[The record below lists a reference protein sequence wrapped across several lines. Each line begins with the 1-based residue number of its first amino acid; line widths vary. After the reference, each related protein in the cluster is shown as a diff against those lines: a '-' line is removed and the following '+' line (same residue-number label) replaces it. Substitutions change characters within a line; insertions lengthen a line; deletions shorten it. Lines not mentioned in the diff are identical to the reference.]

1 MDVFKMHC
9 RLSGRLECDW
19 KEECKIQNYNIPD
32 SVCDSMYVCMYI
44 FVCVWMDDCVRFQGG
59 GFIGTGLIL
68 FLSSGL
74 GSDYFAFTQKLKMD
88 VDAVVPAL
96 TSASKHSLHLRVT

>member
-1 MDVFKMHC
+1 
-9 RLSGRLECDW
+9 
-19 KEECKIQNYNIPD
+19 
-32 SVCDSMYVCMYI
+32 MYVC
-44 FVCVWMDDCVRFQGG
+44 VSMDDCVRFQAR

>member
-1 MDVFKMHC
+1 MDMFKMHC
-9 RLSGRLECDW
+9 RLPGRLECDW
-19 KEECKIQNYNIPD
+19 KDECKIQKYKIPNC
-32 SVCDSMYVCMYI
+32 VYI
-44 FVCVWMDDCVRFQGG
+44 YICVCVDDCVRFQGG
-59 GFIGTGLIL
+59 GFIGTDLIL
-68 FLSSGL
+68 CLSTGL